1 MFSQPSTPSPPPP
14 PAPPPEAPKATDEG
28 MKIAR
33 NDERKKAAAMM
44 GAGATIQ
51 TSGKGDLTPVT
62 LGTKTLLGQ

>member
-1 MFSQPSTPSPPPP
+1 
-14 PAPPPEAPKATDEG
+14 